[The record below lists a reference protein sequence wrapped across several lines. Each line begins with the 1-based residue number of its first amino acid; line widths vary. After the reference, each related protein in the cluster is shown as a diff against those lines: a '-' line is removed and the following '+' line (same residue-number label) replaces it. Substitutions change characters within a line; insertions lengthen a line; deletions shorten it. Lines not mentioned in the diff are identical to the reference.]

1 MNVSTHRHSA
11 YPVSVVSLAQACT
24 SAFVLLCKKA
34 NFTNHVGL
42 FLGTAGSL
50 QHGGPV
56 GEHNRWSFLSHLLT
70 YILKGL
76 LLGYAAMGTICYSV
90 MVYITFVVV
99 NMIKVIQT

>member
-1 MNVSTHRHSA
+1 M
-11 YPVSVVSLAQACT
+11 
-24 SAFVLLCKKA
+24 
-34 NFTNHVGL
+34 
-42 FLGTAGSL
+42 
-50 QHGGPV
+50 
-56 GEHNRWSFLSHLLT
+56 GEHNRWSFLSQLLT